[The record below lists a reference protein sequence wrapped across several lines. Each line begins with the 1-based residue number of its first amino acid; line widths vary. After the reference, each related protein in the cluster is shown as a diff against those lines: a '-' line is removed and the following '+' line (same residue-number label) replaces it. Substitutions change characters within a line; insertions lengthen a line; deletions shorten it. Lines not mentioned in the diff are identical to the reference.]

1 MKLLHISDTH
11 GYHGLLSIPEDVDMI
26 IHSGDASNYR
36 DKYKN
41 REEMLDFIEWYGS
54 LPNKCK
60 IYVAGN
66 HDTSI
71 EAGLITRSDF
81 ANNGIIYIENEI
93 YIFEGIKIWG
103 SPYTPSFGHGWA
115 FNKDR
120 GKIHEV
126 WDHIPEDADIV
137 VTHGPC
143 KGLLDLSYN
152 RANELEMCG
161 CANLRKRVLT
171 IQPKLFL
178 SGHIHNCKEIINA
191 GTTKLAIY
199 PTVFSNGS
207 VVTDGKFGVLS
218 SYGNMFNV

>member
-11 GYHGLLSIPEDVDMI
+11 GYHELLSIPGDVDMI
-26 IHSGDASNYR
+26 IHSGDASNSRSPYT
-36 DKYKN
+36 N
-41 REEMLDFIEWYGS
+41 SIEMLDFILWYGS
-54 LPNKCK
+54 LPNRCK

-71 EAGLITRSDF
+71 EAGLITKKDF
-81 ANNGIIYIENEI
+81 ANNGIIYIENET
-93 YIFEGIKIWG
+93 YLFDGIKIWG
-103 SPYTPSFGHGWA
+103 SPFTPSFGQGWA

-120 GKIHEV
+120 GKIHKV
-126 WDHIPEDADIV
+126 WDNIPEDTDIV

-152 RANELEMCG
+152 PAHELEMCG
-161 CANLRKRVLT
+161 CTNLRKRVLT

-178 SGHIHNCKEIINA
+178 SGHIHNCEGITNA
-191 GTTKLAIY
+191 GTTKLSVY
-199 PTVFSNGS
+199 PTIFSNGS

-218 SYGNMFNV
+218 SHGNLFDI